1 MNTDTAQIE
10 QVIVTDLD
18 EYQELS
24 KKTALMPKAGHPI
37 YYPAMGL
44 AGEAGEVLNHVKKI
58 MRDDAD
64 VLTEDRRAA
73 LKKELGDVLWYLAQV
88 ATALDCKLS
97 DLASSNLTKLFDRKQ
112 RGVIQGQG
120 DNR

>member
-1 MNTDTAQIE
+1 MSSETAQLE
-10 QVIVTDLD
+10 QVVVTDFD

-24 KKTALMPKAGHPI
+24 KKTALMPQAAHPI

-58 MRDDAD
+58 MRDDAN
-64 VLTEDRRAA
+64 VLTDERRTA

-88 ATALDCKLS
+88 ASAANFKLS
-97 DLASSNLTKLFDRKQ
+97 DLASSNLTKLFDRME
-112 RGVIQGQG
+112 RGVIRGQG